1 MKTILL
7 DLPTFGFI
15 VSTRAAL
22 GVGIGL
28 LVSER
33 LSLDRRKAIG
43 RTLIA
48 IGAATTVPAAI
59 SIIRSL
65 GRSRRKE
72 MRSHF
77 HSDERLIGAT
87 RFPRKGDDDMG

>member
-1 MKTILL
+1 MKTVLL

-33 LSLDRRKAIG
+33 LSREQRRRTRRHTNGHWRGHDRPVCAVG
-43 RTLIA
+43 
-48 IGAATTVPAAI
+48 
-59 SIIRSL
+59 S
-65 GRSRRKE
+65 
-72 MRSHF
+72 
-77 HSDERLIGAT
+77 
-87 RFPRKGDDDMG
+87 

>member
-15 VSTRAAL
+15 VGTRVAL

-72 MRSHF
+72 MSSHL

>member
-1 MKTILL
+1 MKNVLL

-33 LSLDRRKAIG
+33 LPTDRRRAIG

-48 IGAATTVPAAI
+48 IGAATTVPAA
-59 SIIRSL
+59 
-65 GRSRRKE
+65 
-72 MRSHF
+72 
-77 HSDERLIGAT
+77 
-87 RFPRKGDDDMG
+87 